1 MFDSGEVLCDSAGI
15 EHTIQ
20 GHDITLKIPKG
31 AVPVGTTLTLDYAIK
46 LSGPF
51 TYPPN
56 MRPISATL
64 WMCHQENTTLLK
76 PIEVTMPHIIRPQ
89 ASTCLEE
96 LEIGF
101 AKANHSVTEG
111 KHKFAL
117 LTSEKQE
124 NFSKKNISYRTLH
137 TTHCC
142 FVCILSKDIDHKI
155 VQNAGF
161 CLSTAVSRPLKSP
174 VEIHVIASYLL
185 CTCLKVSCG

>member
-1 MFDSGEVLCDSAGI
+1 MHDTAQSQSNTDSTGHCSSTPIGMTDSHHHSQFCLADEIMFDYGEVLCDSAGI

-20 GHDITLKIPKG
+20 GHDITLKVPKG
-31 AVPVGTTLTLDYAIK
+31 AVPVGTTLTLDYAVK

-64 WMCHQENTTLLK
+64 WMCHQENTKLLK

-101 AKANHSVTEG
+101 AKANHSVSEG
-111 KHKFAL
+111 RHKFVL
-117 LTSEKQE
+117 LTSEK
-124 NFSKKNISYRTLH
+124 
-137 TTHCC
+137 
-142 FVCILSKDIDHKI
+142 
-155 VQNAGF
+155 
-161 CLSTAVSRPLKSP
+161 
-174 VEIHVIASYLL
+174 
-185 CTCLKVSCG
+185 